1 MEILIKNLCH
11 DYKAKK
17 DKIKYWLEQ
26 AIENLSVKADEV
38 SVIFTSDEKIRE
50 YNREYRNIDHE
61 TDVLSFPFGERNL
74 EGKINL
80 GDIIIS
86 IDAAKRQAQELGHSI
101 DEELKILIIHG
112 LLHLLNYDHEKDD
125 GEMRE
130 KEQELLSIL

>member
-1 MEILIKNLCH
+1 MEILIKSLCH

-26 AIENLSVKADEV
+26 AIENLSVEADEV
-38 SVIFTSDEKIRE
+38 SIIFTSDEKIRE
-50 YNREYRNIDHE
+50 YNREFRNLDHE

-86 IDAAKRQAQELGHSI
+86 IDAAKRQAQELNHSI

-112 LLHLLNYDHEKDD
+112 LLHLLNYDHEIDD
-125 GEMRE
+125 GEMRK